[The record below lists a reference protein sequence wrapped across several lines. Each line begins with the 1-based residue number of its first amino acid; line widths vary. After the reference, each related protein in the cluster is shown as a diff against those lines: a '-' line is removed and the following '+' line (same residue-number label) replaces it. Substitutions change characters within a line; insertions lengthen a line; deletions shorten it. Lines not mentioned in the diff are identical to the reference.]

1 MTYKLTIAYDGTR
14 YKGWQRLKN
23 NPLTIQQKLEEV
35 ISRIFNE
42 PIELI
47 GSGRTDGGVHA
58 LGQVASFSSEK
69 VFELNRLLKEINRY
83 LPEDI
88 SIKHVE
94 SAAPRFHARFN
105 AIKKTY
111 TYQVWT
117 SEIPPVF
124 ERLYVHQIHDGS
136 LELNRMKKASEYFV
150 GKHDFR
156 GFTTDKT
163 KKSTTRNIER
173 IDFVQDGPILK
184 IIFVGD
190 GFLYNMIRI
199 LVGTLL
205 EVGLGTRD
213 VDSILKVY
221 ESGDRSL
228 AGETAPAK
236 GLFLTEVF
244 YENY

>member
-1 MTYKLTIAYDGTR
+1 MTYKFTVAYDGTR

-23 NPLTIQQKLEEV
+23 NAMTIQQKLEEV
-35 ISRIFNE
+35 IARIFDE
-42 PIELI
+42 PIEII

-58 LGQVASFSSEK
+58 LGQVASFTSEK
-69 VFELNRLLKEINRY
+69 LFEMDQLLKEINHY

-88 SIKHVE
+88 SVLQIEK
-94 SAAPRFHARFN
+94 APQRFHARFN
-105 AIKKTY
+105 AVKKTY

-117 SEIPPVF
+117 SESPPVF
-124 ERLYVHQIHDGS
+124 ERLYVHQIKAHS
-136 LELNRMKKASEYFV
+136 LDLLRMKRASEHFI
-150 GKHDFR
+150 GTHDFR

-173 IDFVQDGPILK
+173 IDFVQEGPVLK
-184 IIFVGD
+184 MVFVGD
-190 GFLYNMIRI
+190 GFLYNMVRI

-205 EVGLGTRD
+205 EIGIGTRD
-213 VDSILKVY
+213 EESIVKVF
-221 ESGDRSL
+221 ESGDRSK

-244 YENY
+244 Y